1 MMFAFKL
8 QVSLIRQFW
17 RVKSACANT
26 FAVGHNLR
34 SPFSLMSA
42 NTQQTNFIGFGCL
55 PHILQ
60 IAKPSNLSQIGKR
73 VIKFIAIDVVNMAIR
88 HVARYIKPRQSMRQS
103 FDVVNGNRNVSCA
116 VNRTRS
122 FSDKIGAAMIFAPSK
137 NAGLRVVIQRFAQM
151 FNGNVKFGS
160 HDIQFTI
167 KASQ

>member
-1 MMFAFKL
+1 MMFSFKL
-8 QVSLIRQFW
+8 QVFLMCQFW

-26 FAVGHNLR
+26 FAVDHNLR

-60 IAKPSNLSQIGKR
+60 IAKPSNLPQIGKR
-73 VIKFIAIDVVNMAIR
+73 VIKFIAIYVINMTVR

-103 FDVVNGNRNVSCA
+103 FDIVNGNRNVPST
-116 VNRTRS
+116 VRRTRS
-122 FSDKIGAAMIFAPSK
+122 FSDKIGATVVFTPSK
-137 NAGLRVVIQRFAQM
+137 NAGLHVVIQRFAQM
-151 FNGNVKFGS
+151 FNGNVKFRS

-167 KASQ
+167 KATQ